1 MIEKQK
7 ASKTDKSS
15 QFIVTID
22 DTDDKDDKYKLTD
35 LESEEFTVDRNED
48 EEFEVVTNF
57 MQTSTKAI
65 HETFNTQQFK
75 GAGEALDIIFNQ
87 KLSDYKVHITYNSS
101 NLITSLNGC
110 AMMKSGSCYIE
121 MDEGC
126 EIILSTWKN

>member
-48 EEFEVVTNF
+48 EEIEVVTNF
-57 MQTSTKAI
+57 M
-65 HETFNTQQFK
+65 
-75 GAGEALDIIFNQ
+75 
-87 KLSDYKVHITYNSS
+87 
-101 NLITSLNGC
+101 
-110 AMMKSGSCYIE
+110 
-121 MDEGC
+121 
-126 EIILSTWKN
+126 